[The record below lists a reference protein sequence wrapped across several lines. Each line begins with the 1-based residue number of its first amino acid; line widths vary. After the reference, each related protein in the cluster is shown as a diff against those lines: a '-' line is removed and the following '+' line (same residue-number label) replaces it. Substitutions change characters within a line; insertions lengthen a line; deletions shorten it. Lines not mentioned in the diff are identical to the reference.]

1 MSKVAIVTDSTADIP
16 KDLVERYGI
25 KVIPLY
31 VNFEDRS
38 YLDDRVDITSKQ
50 FYERLRSVKKQPT
63 TSQPT
68 PQDFIKAYSELLKEN
83 GSIISIHISKKMSG
97 TYNSAEMARKELSD
111 SDIEVINSELVHIPL
126 GILVIK
132 AAELAR
138 DGKSKEEILDAI
150 NKLKQ
155 KITVLFIPS
164 TLKYLI
170 MGGRIGRAKGL
181 IASVLEI
188 RPILTLC
195 MGEVSQFKTTRRFS
209 QAKNELINSMK
220 SMVKDTNKLMVIIS
234 DSDAKAEGDEMAER
248 IKETFNPKQSMRAE
262 IGAVVGN
269 NLGPGGVAVTFYEQ

>member
-97 TYNSAEMARKELSD
+97 TYSSAEMARKELSD

-126 GILVIK
+126 GILIIK
-132 AAELAR
+132 AAELAH

-234 DSDAKAEGDEMAER
+234 DSDAKSEGDEMAER
-248 IKETFNPKQSMRAE
+248 IKEAFNPKQSMRAE

>member
-1 MSKVAIVTDSTADIP
+1 MSKVTIVTDSTADIP

-25 KVIPLY
+25 KVVPLY

-38 YLDDRVDITSKQ
+38 YLDDRIDITSKQ

-97 TYNSAEMARKELSD
+97 TYSSAEMARKELSD

-126 GILVIK
+126 GILVMK

-188 RPILTLC
+188 RPILTLRL
-195 MGEVSQFKTTRRFS
+195 GEVSQFKTTRRFS

-234 DSDAKAEGDEMAER
+234 DSDAKSEGDEMAER

>member
-1 MSKVAIVTDSTADIP
+1 MNKVAIVTDSTADIP

-25 KVIPLY
+25 KVVPLY
-31 VNFEDRS
+31 INFDDRS
-38 YLDDRVDITSKQ
+38 YLDDGVDITGKQ

-68 PQDFIKAYSELLKEN
+68 PQDFIKVYSELLKEN
-83 GSIISIHISKKMSG
+83 SAIISIHISKKMSG
-97 TYNSAEMARKELSD
+97 TFSSAEMARKELSD
-111 SDIEVINSELVHIPL
+111 SDIEVIDSELVHIPL

-138 DGKSKEEILDAI
+138 DGKSKEEILDTI

-181 IASVLEI
+181 IATVLEI
-188 RPILTLC
+188 RPILTLH
-195 MGEVSQFKTTRRFS
+195 MGEVSQFKTTRRFI

-220 SMVKDTNKLMVIIS
+220 SIIKDTDKLTVIVS
-234 DSDAKAEGDEMAER
+234 DSDAKAESDEMAQR
-248 IKETFNPKQSMRAE
+248 IKETFNPKQFMQAE
-262 IGAVVGN
+262 IGPIVGN
-269 NLGPGGVAVTFYEQ
+269 NLGPGGVAVTFYEW

>member
-97 TYNSAEMARKELSD
+97 TYNSAIMARKELSD
-111 SDIEVINSELVHIPL
+111 SDIEVIDSELVHMPL

>member
-97 TYNSAEMARKELSD
+97 TYSSAEKARKELSD

-220 SMVKDTNKLMVIIS
+220 SMVKDTNKLMVTIS

>member
-97 TYNSAEMARKELSD
+97 TYSSAEMARKELSD

-188 RPILTLC
+188 RPILTLRL
-195 MGEVSQFKTTRRFS
+195 GEVSQFKTTRRFS

>member
-16 KDLVERYGI
+16 KDLVKRYGI
-25 KVIPLY
+25 KVVPLY

-68 PQDFIKAYSELLKEN
+68 PQDFVKVYSELLKEN

-97 TYNSAEMARKELSD
+97 TYNSAIMARKELSD
-111 SDIEVINSELVHIPL
+111 SDIEVIDSELVHMPL

-155 KITVLFIPS
+155 KIRVLFIPS

>member
-68 PQDFIKAYSELLKEN
+68 PQDFVKVYSELLKEN

-97 TYNSAEMARKELSD
+97 TYSSAEMARKELSD